1 MLLITNKNIILLKK
15 IINVKKIKRLIII
28 IKQIIKRFN
37 RKYNKWKNKII
48 IKNKI
53 TNKFI
58 WFD

>member
-1 MLLITNKNIILLKK
+1 MLLITNKNVILLKK

-58 WFD
+58 WFN